1 MTAPPEFNHQVRVVA
16 EALAQE
22 NVTYLL
28 IGKGGAIIHGF
39 PDTTQDTDIFVL
51 KSAKNSQA
59 LVRAARKIGFDL
71 SETEEREIHAG
82 KDFVQLRNGPFD
94 LDVIFSPDGIDSFEK
109 AWRNGRDIDGYKVCS
124 LDDIIASKK
133 SANRTKDRESLAR
146 LDDFR
151 QYLQI
156 QGRSPGKP
164 LPPLPT
170 TSTTSGHTF
179 AEQARRFKPPKKKS
193 TRNKQAPGRSAK
205 DRTD

>member
-1 MTAPPEFNHQVRVVA
+1 MRQHDDA
-16 EALAQE
+16 
-22 NVTYLL
+22 
-28 IGKGGAIIHGF
+28 
-39 PDTTQDTDIFVL
+39 DQDTDIFAL
-51 KSAKNSQA
+51 KSSKNKQA

-71 SETEEREIHAG
+71 SETEEREIHAD
-82 KDFVQLRNGPFD
+82 KDLVQLRNGPFD

-109 AWRNGRDIDGYKVCS
+109 AWSKGRDINGYKVCS

-164 LPPLPT
+164 LPPPANNHENRERWLNTMREVPYI
-170 TSTTSGHTF
+170 HTVQYGETLIAIMHTIADYATNW
-179 AEQARRFKPPKKKS
+179 AEKCEGCNSQTDKVD
-193 TRNKQAPGRSAK
+193 TVRS
-205 DRTD
+205 RT